1 MVHLKDIVQA
11 VVIVLIFAAL
21 FFISMMAAGLKD
33 LKKKWPEIRC
43 SPTAMPFAGYLGHNP
58 MENFVFCIGK
68 IQSNMMGFFLKP
80 IYYVISL
87 TGSLGGSIL
96 KSLNKFRKMFAGL
109 RNMIRN
115 IVGDIFGIFTNILIK
130 FQKLIL
136 KLKDLVM
143 KLIGTVVVIIYTL
156 QGAMYTGQSINRGP
170 IGKTL
175 RTICFSP
182 ETPLILKNGEKT
194 TMKDIE
200 IGDVLENGTQV
211 QATMKILGNKE
222 SPYYSIY
229 SEKLKANIYVT
240 GEHKIQD
247 KESGRF
253 IPVSKCSYSRPTNI
267 QENILSCLVTDDHL
281 IPIGE
286 HIFWDWED

>member
-21 FFISMMAAGLKD
+21 FFISMMSAGLKD

-170 IGKTL
+170 IGSTL

-182 ETPLILKNGEKT
+182 NTILELKNGEKRK
-194 TMKDIE
+194 MKDIK

-211 QATMKILGNKE
+211 QATIKILGNKE
-222 SPYYSIY
+222 SPYYKIY
-229 SEKLKANIYVT
+229 SEKLGTNIYVT
-240 GEHKIQD
+240 GQHKIQD
-247 KESGRF
+247 KQSGRF
-253 IPVSKCSYSRPTNI
+253 IPVSKCSYAVSTNK
-267 QENILSCLVTDDHL
+267 QADVLSCLITDDHL

-286 HIFWDWED
+286 HVFWDWED